1 MCIPLLAITFIA
13 AITPLTDFD
22 GRAFWALKAKAL
34 GHERSIDAPFFH
46 GASLDP
52 RNRYPL
58 LVPLDGAVLL
68 TAAHSLDDRH
78 LRWLYLAFFA
88 ALTLMVRERLGEL
101 VSPAAGAWC
110 AALLV
115 WIPQFLAEP
124 EGGALSAYNDIAIA
138 AFAAGAF
145 FELLAADSTFRFAMW
160 LAFLVLTK
168 SEGLPFALVFL
179 GAGPFVFGRRI
190 KGPALATTLAAAALF
205 FWRFHVPA
213 GDEEDVLALL
223 PTLPEKL
230 HRIGNALAGFPRHM
244 IGFSHWGVFWIAVI
258 VAAVFA
264 LRVDKRGALLA
275 IGVMAAM
282 LTVYIGVYI
291 VTAWVQ
297 AELIAVTADRLLM
310 HIIGP
315 ALALLAL
322 ASQRWARA
330 KSM

>member
-1 MCIPLLAITFIA
+1 
-13 AITPLTDFD
+13 
-22 GRAFWALKAKAL
+22 
-34 GHERSIDAPFFH
+34 
-46 GASLDP
+46 
-52 RNRYPL
+52 
-58 LVPLDGAVLL
+58 
-68 TAAHSLDDRH
+68 
-78 LRWLYLAFFA
+78 
-88 ALTLMVRERLGEL
+88 
-101 VSPAAGAWC
+101 
-110 AALLV
+110 
-115 WIPQFLAEP
+115 
-124 EGGALSAYNDIAIA
+124 
-138 AFAAGAF
+138 
-145 FELLAADSTFRFAMW
+145 
-160 LAFLVLTK
+160 
-168 SEGLPFALVFL
+168 LVFL
-179 GAGPFVFGRRI
+179 GAGAFVFGRRI

-230 HRIGNALAGFPRHM
+230 HRIGNALAAFPRHM

-258 VAAVFA
+258 VAAVLA
-264 LRVDKRGALLA
+264 LRADKRGALLA
-275 IGVMAAM
+275 IGVIAAM
-282 LTVYIGVYI
+282 LAVYIGVYI